1 MGWLFLLLLVAL
13 GFGALWRFGELSRST
28 LELVAAAL
36 FLAVTGYALQGSPNV
51 EGSPVQ
57 SREARAKI
65 DVKDITA
72 KRALR
77 SGVGEEAAALDLTDA
92 LIRAGATQ
100 EAAIAARTAI
110 AKHPNDAELWVGLGN
125 ALVAHGD
132 GQITPAAEY
141 AFQHAAQLS
150 PEHPGPPFFFG
161 LALAQQGKTAEA
173 GQVWRGLLARAPAD
187 APWKADLE
195 QRLAAIGESPVPKTD
210 GPARK
215 P

>member
-1 MGWLFLLLLVAL
+1 MGWLGLLVL
-13 GFGALWRFGELSRST
+13 GGLAFGALWRFGELSRTT
-28 LELVAAAL
+28 LELIGAAL
-36 FLAVTGYALQGSPNV
+36 LLAVTGYALQGSPNV
-51 EGSPVQ
+51 DDAPVQ
-57 SREARAKI
+57 SHEARAKI

-77 SGVGEEAAALDLTDA
+77 TGVGDEAAALDLTDA
-92 LIRAGATQ
+92 LVRAGATE
-100 EAAIAARTAI
+100 EAALAARTAI
-110 AKHPNDAELWVGLGN
+110 AKHPNDADLWVGLGN

-132 GQITPAAEY
+132 GQISPAAEY

-161 LALAQQGKTAEA
+161 LALAQQGKTADA
-173 GQVWRGLLARAPAD
+173 GRVWRALLARTPAD

-195 QRLAAIGESPVPKTD
+195 QRLAAIGEVEVSAPPLATV
-210 GPARK
+210 K